1 MTAWLSIFTLNWSK
15 MTQTGAGAEESSI
28 AGEGAEFKRAMVLAG
43 GTGQSARHEGHLR
56 RWPHGDG
63 EG

>member
-1 MTAWLSIFTLNWSK
+1 